1 MALDQTTLN
10 KVIILKLVSLLPGLR
25 HTMLS
30 DAVLDSLQM
39 NFFEYSLA
47 LSELIEGKLLYKA
60 VRKGE
65 PHLDADQQAVERIDI
80 TQKGTEVLQA
90 LENQI
95 PDAVN
100 KWINRK
106 SAELKGEQNILETHS
121 SRLEQTGTGEWM
133 LILER
138 YETDVPNFTIRL
150 NFPTREMAKKAAS
163 AWEAASVDLYELIL
177 KRLLAN

>member
-1 MALDQTTLN
+1 MALDQKTLN
-10 KVIILKLVSLLPGLR
+10 KVIILKLASLLPGLR
-25 HTMLS
+25 HAMLS

-65 PHLDADQQAVERIDI
+65 PHLDADQQAVERIDV
-80 TQKGTEVLQA
+80 TQRGAEVLQA

-95 PDAVN
+95 PESVN
-100 KWINRK
+100 KWISRK
-106 SAELKGEQNILETHS
+106 AVELKGEQLLLETYS
-121 SRLEQTGTGEWM
+121 SRMEQTGTGEWL

-138 YETDVPNFTIRL
+138 YETDTPNFTIRL
-150 NFPTREMAKKAAS
+150 TFPTKEMAKKAAS
-163 AWEAASVDLYELIL
+163 SWEAASIELYELIIS
-177 KRLLAN
+177 RLLSD